1 MKHTLFKIC
10 ICVQMNTDLKNNL
23 TCCCC
28 CCCHSAFNNQYDA
41 YLKKNKNPKLVNL
54 LTGLKISSW
63 KASLPNK
70 VFAQPGIILS
80 SCFSRLDP
88 TSWIMY
94 PHLYL
99 ADTREQ
105 HVSIIVL
112 SFHEPNTTVCGWMDG
127 CCFYF
132 LLSQLP
138 VLSSQQ

>member
-70 VFAQPGIILS
+70 VYTRYHPLLLLLPPRSYQLDNVPTPLFSRYPRTTCFHHCFELPRAEYNSLRVDGWVLFLLPAQPTP
-80 SCFSRLDP
+80 CTVF
-88 TSWIMY
+88 
-94 PHLYL
+94 
-99 ADTREQ
+99 
-105 HVSIIVL
+105 
-112 SFHEPNTTVCGWMDG
+112 TTMM
-127 CCFYF
+127 
-132 LLSQLP
+132 
-138 VLSSQQ
+138 